1 MLRARRGELRVRSD
15 HEEQAMTRR
24 SFRSLLAAD
33 GPLILPG
40 AHDALAARLIQRAGF
55 GGFFIGGFGMVG
67 ARFGVP
73 DIGLKS
79 LGDLSQ
85 AVRDILAACDLPVL
99 VDADD
104 GYGDVKNVVHTV
116 HTYERMGVGALFL
129 EDQRWPKRCGH
140 LEGKAVVPVAEHEAK
155 IRAAAQERT
164 HPDTF
169 LIARTDARA
178 VTGLA
183 DAMRRA
189 ERYLRAGADCI
200 FIEAL
205 RTVEEL
211 EQVGKAFDL
220 QVANPLAGGVSPILR
235 PEEYFRLGFK
245 ILPYGIDLILR
256 VTRAMQVALEDM
268 RSGRFELMGTGAG
281 LQEYLSVVG
290 FEEWTRIEGGYR
302 VAKVDPD

>member
-1 MLRARRGELRVRSD
+1 V
-15 HEEQAMTRR
+15 TRK
-24 SFRSLLAAD
+24 SFRSLLAAE

-55 GGFFIGGFGMVG
+55 EGFFIGGFGAVG

-79 LGDLSQ
+79 LGEISQ
-85 AVRDILAACDLPVL
+85 AVRDILAACELPVL

-104 GYGDVKNVVHTV
+104 GYGDVKNVVQTV
-116 HTYERMGVGALFL
+116 HTYERMGVGGLFL

-140 LEGKAVVPVAEHEAK
+140 LEGKAVVPVAEAEAK
-155 IRAAAQERT
+155 IRAATAERID
-164 HPDTF
+164 PDTF
-169 LIARTDARA
+169 IIARTDARA
-178 VTGLA
+178 VTGLE

-205 RTVEEL
+205 RSVEEL
-211 EQVGKAFDL
+211 KRVGKAFPL

-235 PEEYFRLGFK
+235 PEEYYRLGFK

-256 VTRAMQVALEDM
+256 VTRTMQLALEDM
-268 RSGRFELMGTGAG
+268 RTGKFALMGTGAT
-281 LQEYLSVVG
+281 LQEYLQVVG
-290 FEEWTRIEGGYR
+290 FEEWSRIEGRYR
-302 VAKVDPD
+302 ADEVNPR

>member
-1 MLRARRGELRVRSD
+1 
-15 HEEQAMTRR
+15 MTRK

-55 GGFFIGGFGMVG
+55 GGFFIGGFGAVG

-79 LGDLSQ
+79 LGDISL

-116 HTYERMGVGALFL
+116 HTYEKMGVGALFL

-140 LEGKAVVPVAEHEAK
+140 LEGKAVVPVEEHAAK
-155 IRAAAQERT
+155 IRAAAQERMC
-164 HPDTF
+164 PDTF

-178 VTGLA
+178 VTGLD

-189 ERYLRAGADCI
+189 ERYLQAGADCI

-211 EQVGKAFDL
+211 ERVGKAFDL

-235 PEEYFRLGFK
+235 PEEYYRLGFK

-256 VTRAMQVALEDM
+256 VTRAMQEALEDM
-268 RSGRFELMGTGAG
+268 RSGKFALTGTGAT

-290 FEEWTRIEGGYR
+290 FDEWTRIEGSYR
-302 VAKVDPD
+302 AAKAGPDQDSS

>member
-1 MLRARRGELRVRSD
+1 
-15 HEEQAMTRR
+15 MTRKP
-24 SFRSLLAAD
+24 FRSLLQAE

-55 GGFFIGGFGMVG
+55 PGFFIGGFGAVG

-85 AVRDILAACDLPVL
+85 AVGDIMAASDLPVL

-104 GYGDVKNVVHTV
+104 GYGDVKNVVQTV

-140 LEGKAVVPVAEHEAK
+140 LEGKSVVPVEQHEAK
-155 IRAAAQERT
+155 IRAAAREKMNRE
-164 HPDTF
+164 TF

-178 VTGLA
+178 VTGLD

-189 ERYLRAGADCI
+189 ERYLEAGADCI

-211 EQVGKAFDL
+211 ERVGKAFDL

-235 PEEYFRLGFK
+235 PEEYYRLGFK

-268 RSGRFELMGTGAG
+268 RSGKFALMGTGAT
-281 LQEYLSVVG
+281 LQEYLQVVG
-290 FEEWTRIEGGYR
+290 FEDWTRIERSYR
-302 VAKVDPD
+302 AE

>member
-1 MLRARRGELRVRSD
+1 
-15 HEEQAMTRR
+15 MTRKT
-24 SFRSLLAAD
+24 FRSLLAAD

-55 GGFFIGGFGMVG
+55 EGCFIGGFGAVG

-79 LGDLSQ
+79 LGELSL

-116 HTYERMGVGALFL
+116 HTYEKMGVGALFL

-140 LEGKAVVPVAEHEAK
+140 LEGKAVVPVEEAEAK
-155 IRAAAQERT
+155 IRAAAQERM

-178 VTGLA
+178 VNGLD

-189 ERYLRAGADCI
+189 ERYLQAGADCI

-205 RTVEEL
+205 RSVEEL
-211 EQVGKAFDL
+211 ERVGKAFDL

-256 VTRAMQVALEDM
+256 VTRTMQHALEDM
-268 RSGRFELMGTGAG
+268 RSGKFALMGTGAT
-281 LQEYLSVVG
+281 LQEYLQVVG
-290 FEEWTRIEGGYR
+290 FEEWTRIERSYR
-302 VAKVDPD
+302 TGKAAPHQADS

>member
-1 MLRARRGELRVRSD
+1 MQRK
-15 HEEQAMTRR
+15 

-55 GGFFIGGFGMVG
+55 PGYFIGGFGAVG

-79 LGDLSQ
+79 LGDISQ
-85 AVRDILAACDLPVL
+85 AVRDISMACDLPVL

-140 LEGKAVVPVAEHEAK
+140 LEGKSVVPVEEHEAK
-155 IRAAAQERT
+155 IRAAAAEKMY
-164 HPDTF
+164 PDTF

-178 VTGLA
+178 VTGLE

-200 FIEAL
+200 FIEAP
-205 RTVEEL
+205 RSIEEL
-211 EQVGKAFDL
+211 ERVGRAFDL
-220 QVANPLAGGVSPILR
+220 QVANPLAGGVSPLLR

-256 VTRAMQVALEDM
+256 VTRTMQLALEDM
-268 RSGRFELMGTGAG
+268 RSGKFALMGTGAT
-281 LQEYLSVVG
+281 LQEYLQVVG
-290 FEEWTRIEGGYR
+290 LDEWTRIEGSYR
-302 VAKVDPD
+302 AARSGQG

>member
-1 MLRARRGELRVRSD
+1 MPRARRGELPLRGDRKE
-15 HEEQAMTRR
+15 HTMTRK

-40 AHDALAARLIQRAGF
+40 AHDALAARLIERAGF
-55 GGFFIGGFGMVG
+55 EGCFIGGFGAVG

-85 AVRDILAACDLPVL
+85 AVRDIMAACELPVL

-104 GYGDVKNVVHTV
+104 GYGDVKNVVQTV
-116 HTYERMGVGALFL
+116 HTYERMGAGALFL
-129 EDQRWPKRCGH
+129 EDQRWPKRCGP
-140 LEGKAVVPVAEHEAK
+140 LEGKQVVPVEEHEAK
-155 IRAAAQERT
+155 IRAAAAERID
-164 HPDTF
+164 PETF

-178 VTGLA
+178 VHGLD

-200 FIEAL
+200 FIEAP
-205 RTVEEL
+205 RTLEEL
-211 EQVGKAFDL
+211 ERVGRAFDL
-220 QVANPLAGGVSPILR
+220 QVANPLAGGVSPVLR

-256 VTRAMQVALEDM
+256 VTRTMQLALEDM
-268 RSGRFELMGTGAG
+268 RSGRFALMGTGAT

-290 FEEWTRIEGGYR
+290 FDEWTRIEGRYR
-302 VAKVDPD
+302 AGKPGPD

>member
-1 MLRARRGELRVRSD
+1 MNAP
-15 HEEQAMTRR
+15 
-24 SFRSLLAAD
+24 SFRSLLEAD

-55 GGFFIGGFGMVG
+55 PGYFIGGFGAVG
-67 ARFGVP
+67 ARYGVP

-79 LGDLSQ
+79 LGDISQ
-85 AVRDILAACDLPVL
+85 VVRDIMNACDLPVL

-116 HTYERMGVGALFL
+116 HTYEKMGVGALFL

-140 LEGKAVVPVAEHEAK
+140 LEGKKVVPVEEHETK
-155 IRAAAQERT
+155 IRAAVSEKLN
-164 HPDTF
+164 PDTF
-169 LIARTDARA
+169 FIARTDARA
-178 VTGLA
+178 VTGLD

-189 ERYLRAGADCI
+189 ERYLRAGADAI

-205 RTVEEL
+205 KSVEEL
-211 EQVGKAFDL
+211 ERVGKAFDL
-220 QVANPLAGGVSPILR
+220 LVANPLAGGVSPILR
-235 PEEYFRLGFK
+235 PEEYFKLGFK

-256 VTRAMQVALEDM
+256 VTRAMQDALEDM
-268 RSGRFELMGTGAG
+268 RSGQFALMGTGAT

-290 FEEWTRIEGGYR
+290 FDDWTAIEGRYR
-302 VAKVDPD
+302 TAE

>member
-1 MLRARRGELRVRSD
+1 
-15 HEEQAMTRR
+15 MTRKP
-24 SFRSLLAAD
+24 FRSLLVAD

-55 GGFFIGGFGMVG
+55 PGFFIGGFGAVG

-79 LGDLSQ
+79 LGDISL
-85 AVRDILAACDLPVL
+85 AVRDIMAACDLPVL

-104 GYGDVKNVVHTV
+104 GYGDVKNVVQTV
-116 HTYERMGVGALFL
+116 HAYEAMGVGALFL

-140 LEGKAVVPVAEHEAK
+140 LEGKSVVPVEVHEAK
-155 IRAAAQERT
+155 IRAAAGEKMNR
-164 HPDTF
+164 DTF

-178 VTGLA
+178 VNGLD

-205 RTVEEL
+205 RSVDEL
-211 EQVGKAFDL
+211 ERVGKAFDL

-235 PEEYFRLGFK
+235 PEEYYRLGFK

-268 RSGRFELMGTGAG
+268 RSGKFELMGTGAT

-290 FEEWTRIEGGYR
+290 FDDWTRIEGRYGSG
-302 VAKVDPD
+302 KPG

>member
-1 MLRARRGELRVRSD
+1 
-15 HEEQAMTRR
+15 MTRK

-40 AHDALAARLIQRAGF
+40 AHDALAARLIERAGF
-55 GGFFIGGFGMVG
+55 EGCFIGGFGAVG

-85 AVRDILAACDLPVL
+85 AVRDIMAACELPVL

-104 GYGDVKNVVHTV
+104 GYGDVKNVVQTV
-116 HTYERMGVGALFL
+116 HTYERMGAGALFL

-140 LEGKAVVPVAEHEAK
+140 LEGKQVVPVEEHEAK
-155 IRAAAQERT
+155 IRAAAAERID
-164 HPDTF
+164 PETF

-178 VTGLA
+178 VHGLD

-200 FIEAL
+200 FIEAP
-205 RTVEEL
+205 RTLEEL
-211 EQVGKAFDL
+211 ERVGRAFDL
-220 QVANPLAGGVSPILR
+220 QVANPLAGGVSPVLR

-256 VTRAMQVALEDM
+256 VTRTMQLALEDM
-268 RSGRFELMGTGAG
+268 RSGRFALMGTGAT

-290 FEEWTRIEGGYR
+290 FDEWTRIEGRYR
-302 VAKVDPD
+302 AGKPGPD

>member
-1 MLRARRGELRVRSD
+1 
-15 HEEQAMTRR
+15 MTRN

-55 GGFFIGGFGMVG
+55 EGYFIGGFGAVG

-79 LGDLSQ
+79 LGDISQ
-85 AVRDILAACDLPVL
+85 AVRDILAACELPVL

-104 GYGDVKNVVHTV
+104 GYGDVKNVVQTV

-140 LEGKAVVPVAEHEAK
+140 LEGKAVVPVEEAEAK
-155 IRAAAQERT
+155 IRAAAQERIN
-164 HPDTF
+164 PDTF

-178 VTGLA
+178 VTGLD

-189 ERYLRAGADCI
+189 ERYLKAGADCI

-205 RTVEEL
+205 RSVEEL
-211 EQVGKAFDL
+211 ERVGKAFDL

-256 VTRAMQVALEDM
+256 VTRTMQLALEDM
-268 RSGRFELMGTGAG
+268 RSGKFALMGTGAT

-290 FEEWTRIEGGYR
+290 FDEWTRIEGSYAAAGR
-302 VAKVDPD
+302 AAEPLKPR

>member
-1 MLRARRGELRVRSD
+1 
-15 HEEQAMTRR
+15 MTKQTVTRK

-55 GGFFIGGFGMVG
+55 EGYFIGGFGAVG

-73 DIGLKS
+73 DIGLKA
-79 LGDLSQ
+79 LGDISQ
-85 AVRDILAACDLPVL
+85 VVRDIRAACDLPVL

-116 HTYERMGVGALFL
+116 HTYEQMGVGALFL

-140 LEGKAVVPVAEHEAK
+140 LEGKVVVPVEEHEAK
-155 IRAAAQERT
+155 IRAAAAEKIY
-164 HPDTF
+164 PDTF

-178 VTGLA
+178 VTGLD

-205 RTVEEL
+205 RSVEEL
-211 EQVGKAFDL
+211 ERVGKAFDL
-220 QVANPLAGGVSPILR
+220 QVVNPLAGGVTPLLR

-256 VTRAMQVALEDM
+256 VTRPMQLALEDM
-268 RSGRFELMGTGAG
+268 RSGKFALMGAGAT
-281 LQEYLSVVG
+281 LQEYLQVVG
-290 FEEWTRIEGGYR
+290 LDEWTRIEGSYR
-302 VAKVDPD
+302 AARSGQG

>member
-1 MLRARRGELRVRSD
+1 MKAP
-15 HEEQAMTRR
+15 T
-24 SFRSLLAAD
+24 FRSLLDAD

-55 GGFFIGGFGMVG
+55 KGYFIGGFGAVG
-67 ARFGVP
+67 ARYGVP

-79 LGDLSQ
+79 LGDISQ
-85 AVRDILAACDLPVL
+85 VVRDIMNACDLPVL

-116 HTYERMGVGALFL
+116 HTYEKMGVGALFL

-140 LEGKAVVPVAEHEAK
+140 LEGKKVVPVEEHEAK
-155 IRAAAQERT
+155 IRAAASEKLHR
-164 HPDTF
+164 DTF

-178 VTGLA
+178 VTGLD

-205 RTVEEL
+205 RSVEEL
-211 EQVGKAFDL
+211 ERVGKAFDL
-220 QVANPLAGGVSPILR
+220 LVGNPLAGGVSPILR
-235 PEEYFRLGFK
+235 PEEYFKLGFK

-256 VTRAMQVALEDM
+256 VTRAMQDALEDM
-268 RSGRFELMGTGAG
+268 RSGKFALMGTGAT

-290 FEEWTRIEGGYR
+290 FDDWTAIEGR
-302 VAKVDPD
+302 HRTVAPQ

>member
-1 MLRARRGELRVRSD
+1 MKRK
-15 HEEQAMTRR
+15 T
-24 SFRSLLAAD
+24 FRSLLDAD

-40 AHDALAARLIQRAGF
+40 AHDALAARLIKRAGF
-55 GGFFIGGFGMVG
+55 EGYFIGGFGAVG

-79 LGDLSQ
+79 LGDLSP

-116 HTYERMGVGALFL
+116 HTYEKLGVGALFL

-140 LEGKAVVPVAEHEAK
+140 LEGKAVVPVEEAEAK
-155 IRAAAQERT
+155 IRAAARERIN
-164 HPDTF
+164 PDTF

-178 VTGLA
+178 VSGLD

-189 ERYLRAGADCI
+189 ERYLKAGADCI

-205 RTVEEL
+205 RSVEEL
-211 EQVGKAFDL
+211 ERVGKAFDL

-235 PEEYFRLGFK
+235 PEDYFRLGFK
-245 ILPYGIDLILR
+245 TLPYGIDLILR

-268 RSGRFELMGTGAG
+268 RSGKFELMGTGAT

-290 FEEWTRIEGGYR
+290 FDEWTRIEGSYR
-302 VAKVDPD
+302 AARSGSD

>member
-1 MLRARRGELRVRSD
+1 
-15 HEEQAMTRR
+15 MTRKP
-24 SFRSLLAAD
+24 FRSLLEAE

-55 GGFFIGGFGMVG
+55 PGFFIGGFGAVG

-73 DIGLKS
+73 DIGLKG
-79 LGDLSQ
+79 LGDLAQ
-85 AVRDILAACDLPVL
+85 AVGDIMAASDLPVL

-104 GYGDVKNVVHTV
+104 GYGDVKNVVQTV

-140 LEGKAVVPVAEHEAK
+140 LEGKSVVPVEQHEAK
-155 IRAAAQERT
+155 IRAAAQERMNRE
-164 HPDTF
+164 TF

-178 VTGLA
+178 VTGLD

-189 ERYLRAGADCI
+189 ERYLKAGADCI

-211 EQVGKAFDL
+211 ERVGKAFDL

-268 RSGRFELMGTGAG
+268 RSGKFALMGTGAT
-281 LQEYLSVVG
+281 LQEYLQVVG
-290 FEEWTRIEGGYR
+290 FDDWTRIETAYR
-302 VAKVDPD
+302 DIERDPR

>member
-1 MLRARRGELRVRSD
+1 MVRN
-15 HEEQAMTRR
+15 
-24 SFRSLLAAD
+24 SFRSLLDAD

-40 AHDALAARLIQRAGF
+40 AHDALAARLIERAGF
-55 GGFFIGGFGMVG
+55 KGYFIGGFGAVG

-79 LGDLSQ
+79 LGDISQ
-85 AVRDILAACDLPVL
+85 AVRDIRTACNLPVL

-116 HTYERMGVGALFL
+116 HTYEQMGVGALFL

-140 LEGKAVVPVAEHEAK
+140 LEGKSVVPVEEHEAK
-155 IRAAAQERT
+155 IRAAASEKMY
-164 HPDTF
+164 PDTF

-178 VTGLA
+178 VTGLD
-183 DAMRRA
+183 DAMHRA

-205 RTVEEL
+205 RSVEEL
-211 EQVGKAFDL
+211 ERVGKAFDL
-220 QVANPLAGGVSPILR
+220 LVASPLAGGVSPILR

-268 RSGRFELMGTGAG
+268 RSGKFALMGAGAT

-290 FEEWTRIEGGYR
+290 FDEWTGIENRYR
-302 VAKVDPD
+302 TAGPNSR

>member
-1 MLRARRGELRVRSD
+1 MNAP
-15 HEEQAMTRR
+15 
-24 SFRSLLAAD
+24 SFRSLLDAD

-55 GGFFIGGFGMVG
+55 TGYFVGGFGAVG

-79 LGDLSQ
+79 LGDLSL
-85 AVRDILAACDLPVL
+85 AVRDILGACDLPVL

-116 HTYERMGVGALFL
+116 HTYEKMGVGALFL

-140 LEGKAVVPVAEHEAK
+140 LEGKAVVPVEVAEAK
-155 IRAAAQERT
+155 IRAAASERIN
-164 HPDTF
+164 PDTF

-178 VTGLA
+178 VTGLD

-189 ERYLRAGADCI
+189 ERYLKAGADCI

-211 EQVGKAFDL
+211 ERVGKAFDL

-256 VTRAMQVALEDM
+256 VTRAMQDALEDM
-268 RSGRFELMGTGAG
+268 RSGKFALTGTGAS
-281 LQEYLSVVG
+281 LQEYLSAVG
-290 FEEWTRIEGGYR
+290 FDAWTAIESRYGAGGNDS
-302 VAKVDPD
+302 K

>member
-1 MLRARRGELRVRSD
+1 
-15 HEEQAMTRR
+15 MTRK

-55 GGFFIGGFGMVG
+55 PGFFIGGFGAVG

-79 LGDLSQ
+79 LGDLSL
-85 AVRDILAACDLPVL
+85 AVRDIMAACELPVL

-104 GYGDVKNVVHTV
+104 GYGDVKNVVQTV

-140 LEGKAVVPVAEHEAK
+140 LEGKSVVPVEEHEAK
-155 IRAAAQERT
+155 IRAAASERMNR
-164 HPDTF
+164 DTF

-178 VTGLA
+178 VTGLD

-189 ERYLRAGADCI
+189 ERYLKAGADCI

-211 EQVGKAFDL
+211 ERVGKAFDL

-235 PEEYFRLGFK
+235 PEEYYRLGFK

-256 VTRAMQVALEDM
+256 VTRTMQLALEDM
-268 RSGRFELMGTGAG
+268 RSGKFELMGTGAT

-290 FEEWTRIEGGYR
+290 FDDWTRIEGSYR
-302 VAKVDPD
+302 PEGPRPG

>member
-1 MLRARRGELRVRSD
+1 
-15 HEEQAMTRR
+15 MTRP
-24 SFRSLLAAD
+24 SFRSLRDAE

-55 GGFFIGGFGMVG
+55 KGYFIGGFGAVG

-79 LGDLSQ
+79 LGEISQ
-85 AVRDILAACDLPVL
+85 AVRDIRTACNLPVL

-140 LEGKAVVPVAEHEAK
+140 LEGKSVVPIEEHEAK
-155 IRAAAQERT
+155 IRAAAAERLD
-164 HPDTF
+164 PDTF

-178 VTGLA
+178 VTGLD

-205 RTVEEL
+205 RSLEEL
-211 EQVGKAFDL
+211 ERVGKAFNL

-235 PEEYFRLGFK
+235 PEEYFSLGFK

-268 RSGRFELMGTGAG
+268 RSGRFELMGSGAS

-290 FEEWTRIEGGYR
+290 LDDWTHIESKYR
-302 VAKVDPD
+302 P

>member
-1 MLRARRGELRVRSD
+1 
-15 HEEQAMTRR
+15 MTRR

-33 GPLILPG
+33 GPLVLPG

-55 GGFFIGGFGMVG
+55 EGFFIGGFGVVG
-67 ARFGVP
+67 ARYGVP
-73 DIGLKS
+73 DVGLKA
-79 LGDLSQ
+79 LGDISQ

-140 LEGKAVVPVAEHEAK
+140 LEGKAVVPVEEMEAK
-155 IRAAAQERT
+155 IRAATTERMN
-164 HPDTF
+164 PDTF
-169 LIARTDARA
+169 IIARTDARA
-178 VTGLA
+178 VTGLD

-211 EQVGKAFDL
+211 ERVGEAFKL
-220 QVANPLAGGVSPILR
+220 QVANPLAGGISPILR
-235 PEEYFRLGFK
+235 PEEYYRLGFK

-256 VTRAMQVALEDM
+256 VTRTMQLALEDM
-268 RSGRFELMGTGAG
+268 RSGKFELMGTGAS
-281 LQEYLSVVG
+281 LQEYLSAVE
-290 FEEWTRIEGGYR
+290 FEEWSGIESRYR
-302 VAKVDPD
+302 AGERE

>member
-1 MLRARRGELRVRSD
+1 
-15 HEEQAMTRR
+15 MTRKP
-24 SFRSLLAAD
+24 FRSLLEAE

-55 GGFFIGGFGMVG
+55 PGFFIGGFGAVG
-67 ARFGVP
+67 ARFGEP

-85 AVRDILAACDLPVL
+85 AVGDIMAASDLPVL

-104 GYGDVKNVVHTV
+104 GYGDVKNVVQTV

-140 LEGKAVVPVAEHEAK
+140 LEGKSVVPVEQHEAK
-155 IRAAAQERT
+155 IRAAVQERMNRE
-164 HPDTF
+164 TF

-178 VTGLA
+178 VTGLD

-189 ERYLRAGADCI
+189 ERYLKAGADCI

-211 EQVGKAFDL
+211 ERVGKAFDL

-268 RSGRFELMGTGAG
+268 RSGKFALMGTGAT
-281 LQEYLSVVG
+281 LQEYLQVVG
-290 FEEWTRIEGGYR
+290 FDDWTRIETTYR
-302 VAKVDPD
+302 ATERDPR

>member
-1 MLRARRGELRVRSD
+1 
-15 HEEQAMTRR
+15 MTRKT
-24 SFRSLLAAD
+24 FRSLLAAD

-55 GGFFIGGFGMVG
+55 EGYFIGGFGAVG

-85 AVRDILAACDLPVL
+85 AVRDIMAACDLPVL

-116 HTYERMGVGALFL
+116 HTYEKMGVSALFL

-140 LEGKAVVPVAEHEAK
+140 LEGKNVVPVEEHEAK
-155 IRAAAQERT
+155 IRAAATERMY
-164 HPDTF
+164 PDTF

-178 VTGLA
+178 VTGLD

-189 ERYLRAGADCI
+189 ERYLKAGADCI

-211 EQVGKAFDL
+211 ERVGKAFDL

-256 VTRAMQVALEDM
+256 VTRTMQLALEDM
-268 RSGRFELMGTGAG
+268 RSGKFALMGTGAT

-290 FEEWTRIEGGYR
+290 FEDWTRIEGGYR
-302 VAKVDPD
+302 ADNAGPTRESR

>member
-1 MLRARRGELRVRSD
+1 LTKIMPRK
-15 HEEQAMTRR
+15 

-40 AHDALAARLIQRAGF
+40 AHDALAARLIRRAGF
-55 GGFFIGGFGMVG
+55 EGFFIGGFGAVG

-73 DIGLKS
+73 DIGLKA
-79 LGDLSQ
+79 LGDISQ
-85 AVRDILAACDLPVL
+85 AVRDILAASDLPVL

-140 LEGKAVVPVAEHEAK
+140 LEGKAVVPVEQAEAK
-155 IRAAAQERT
+155 IRAAASERMN
-164 HPDTF
+164 PDTF
-169 LIARTDARA
+169 LIGRTDARA
-178 VTGLA
+178 VTGLD

-189 ERYLRAGADCI
+189 ERYLKAGADCI

-211 EQVGKAFDL
+211 ERVGKAFPL

-235 PEEYFRLGFK
+235 PEEYYRLGFK

-268 RSGRFELMGTGAG
+268 RCGKFELMGTGAS
-281 LQEYLSVVG
+281 LQEYLEVVG
-290 FEEWTRIEGGYR
+290 FDEWTRIER
-302 VAKVDPD
+302 HLA

>member
-1 MLRARRGELRVRSD
+1 MKPP
-15 HEEQAMTRR
+15 

-55 GGFFIGGFGMVG
+55 GGFFVGGFGAVG

-79 LGDLSQ
+79 LGDISL
-85 AVRDILAACDLPVL
+85 AVRDILAACDLPAL

-104 GYGDVKNVVHTV
+104 GYGDVKNVVQTV
-116 HTYERMGVGALFL
+116 HTYERMGVGGLFL

-140 LEGKAVVPVAEHEAK
+140 LEGKAVVPVAEAEAK
-155 IRAAAQERT
+155 IRAATAERID
-164 HPDTF
+164 PDTF
-169 LIARTDARA
+169 IIARTDARA
-178 VTGLA
+178 VTGLE

-205 RTVEEL
+205 RSVEEL
-211 EQVGKAFDL
+211 KRVGKAFPL

-235 PEEYFRLGFK
+235 PEEYYRLGFK

-256 VTRAMQVALEDM
+256 VTRTMQLALEDM
-268 RSGRFELMGTGAG
+268 RTGKFALMGTGAT
-281 LQEYLSVVG
+281 LQEYLQVVG
-290 FEEWTRIEGGYR
+290 FEEWSRIEGRYR
-302 VAKVDPD
+302 ADEVNPR

>member
-1 MLRARRGELRVRSD
+1 
-15 HEEQAMTRR
+15 MTRKP
-24 SFRSLLAAD
+24 FRSLLDAD

-55 GGFFIGGFGMVG
+55 PGFFIGGFGAVG

-85 AVRDILAACDLPVL
+85 AVGDIMAASDLPVL

-104 GYGDVKNVVHTV
+104 GYGDVKNVVQTV

-140 LEGKAVVPVAEHEAK
+140 LEGKSVVPVEQHEAK
-155 IRAAAQERT
+155 IRAAAQEKMHR
-164 HPDTF
+164 DTF

-178 VTGLA
+178 VTGLD

-189 ERYLRAGADCI
+189 ERYLKAGADCI

-211 EQVGKAFDL
+211 ERVGKAFDL

-268 RSGRFELMGTGAG
+268 RSGKFALMGTGAT
-281 LQEYLSVVG
+281 LQEYLQVVG
-290 FEEWTRIEGGYR
+290 YEDWTRIERSYR
-302 VAKVDPD
+302 AD

>member
-1 MLRARRGELRVRSD
+1 MKRP
-15 HEEQAMTRR
+15 

-55 GGFFIGGFGMVG
+55 GGFFIGGFGAVG

-79 LGDLSQ
+79 LGDISQ
-85 AVRDILAACDLPVL
+85 AVRDILAASDLPVL

-104 GYGDVKNVVHTV
+104 GYGDVKNVVQTV
-116 HTYERMGVGALFL
+116 HTYESMGVGALFL

-140 LEGKAVVPVAEHEAK
+140 LEGKAVVPVEEAEAK
-155 IRAAAQERT
+155 IRAAAQERMN
-164 HPDTF
+164 PDTF

-178 VTGLA
+178 VTGLD

-189 ERYLRAGADCI
+189 ERYLKAGADCI

-211 EQVGKAFDL
+211 ERVGKAFDL

-235 PEEYFRLGFK
+235 PDEYYRLGFK

-256 VTRAMQVALEDM
+256 VTRTMQLALEDM
-268 RSGRFELMGTGAG
+268 RSGKFALMGTGAT
-281 LQEYLSVVG
+281 LQEYLQVVG
-290 FEEWTRIEGGYR
+290 FEEWTRIEGSYR
-302 VAKVDPD
+302 AARSGPG

>member
-1 MLRARRGELRVRSD
+1 
-15 HEEQAMTRR
+15 MTRK
-24 SFRSLLAAD
+24 SFRSLLAAN

-40 AHDALAARLIQRAGF
+40 AHDALAARLIERAGF
-55 GGFFIGGFGMVG
+55 GGYFIGGFGAVG

-73 DIGLKS
+73 DIGLKGLGELS
-79 LGDLSQ
+79 L

-104 GYGDVKNVVHTV
+104 GYGDVKNVVQTV

-140 LEGKAVVPVAEHEAK
+140 LEGKTVVPVEEHEAK
-155 IRAAAQERT
+155 IRAAAAEKMV
-164 HPDTF
+164 PDTF

-178 VTGLA
+178 VNGLD

-205 RTVEEL
+205 RSIEEL
-211 EQVGKAFDL
+211 ERVGKAFDL

-256 VTRAMQVALEDM
+256 VTRTMQLALEDM
-268 RSGRFELMGTGAG
+268 RSGKFALMGTGAT

-290 FEEWTRIEGGYR
+290 FEEWTRIEGNYR
-302 VAKVDPD
+302 AAESSSK

>member
-1 MLRARRGELRVRSD
+1 
-15 HEEQAMTRR
+15 MTRK

-55 GGFFIGGFGMVG
+55 EGFFIGGFGAVG

-79 LGDLSQ
+79 LGDISP

-104 GYGDVKNVVHTV
+104 GYGDVKNVVQTL
-116 HTYERMGVGALFL
+116 HTYEQMGVGALFL

-140 LEGKAVVPVAEHEAK
+140 LEGKAVLPVEEAEAK
-155 IRAAAQERT
+155 IRAAAGERIN
-164 HPDTF
+164 PETF

-178 VTGLA
+178 VSGLD

-189 ERYLRAGADCI
+189 ERYLKAGADCI

-205 RTVEEL
+205 RTEEEL
-211 EQVGKAFDL
+211 ERVGRAFEL
-220 QVANPLAGGVSPILR
+220 QVANPLAGGVSPVLR

-256 VTRAMQVALEDM
+256 VTRSMQLALEDM
-268 RSGRFELMGTGAG
+268 RSGTFALMGTGAT

-290 FEEWTRIEGGYR
+290 FDEWTRIEDRYAAAGR
-302 VAKVDPD
+302 EAEVLKPR

>member
-1 MLRARRGELRVRSD
+1 
-15 HEEQAMTRR
+15 MTRKP
-24 SFRSLLAAD
+24 FRSLLAAD

-55 GGFFIGGFGMVG
+55 GGFFIGGFGAVG

-79 LGDLSQ
+79 LGDISQ

-116 HTYERMGVGALFL
+116 HAYEKMGVGALFL

-140 LEGKAVVPVAEHEAK
+140 LEGKAVVPVEEHAAK
-155 IRAAAQERT
+155 IRAAAQERMC
-164 HPDTF
+164 PDTF

-178 VTGLA
+178 VTGLD

-189 ERYLRAGADCI
+189 ERYLQAGADCI

-211 EQVGKAFDL
+211 ERVGKAFDL

-256 VTRAMQVALEDM
+256 VTRAMQLALEDM
-268 RSGRFELMGTGAG
+268 RSGKFALLGTGAT
-281 LQEYLSVVG
+281 LQEYLQVVG
-290 FEEWTRIEGGYR
+290 FEEWTRIERSYR
-302 VAKVDPD
+302 TGKAGPHLADS

>member
-1 MLRARRGELRVRSD
+1 
-15 HEEQAMTRR
+15 MTRK
-24 SFRSLLAAD
+24 SFRSLLNAD

-55 GGFFIGGFGMVG
+55 AGYFIGGFGVVG

-73 DIGLKS
+73 DIGLKG
-79 LGDLSQ
+79 LGDVSQ
-85 AVRDILAACDLPVL
+85 AVRDIMAVCDLPVL

-116 HTYERMGVGALFL
+116 HTYEKMGVGALFL

-140 LEGKAVVPVAEHEAK
+140 LEGKSVVPVEEHEAK
-155 IRAAAQERT
+155 IRAATSERLD
-164 HPDTF
+164 PDTF
-169 LIARTDARA
+169 IIARTDARA
-178 VTGLA
+178 VNGLD

-205 RTVEEL
+205 HSVEEI
-211 EQVGKAFDL
+211 ERVGKAFDL
-220 QVANPLAGGVSPILR
+220 LVANPLAGGVSPILR
-235 PEEYFRLGFK
+235 PEEYYRLGFK

-268 RSGRFELMGTGAG
+268 RSGRFELTGSGAS
-281 LQEYLSVVG
+281 LADYLAAVG
-290 FEEWTRIEGGYR
+290 FDAWTGIEQRYR
-302 VAKVDPD
+302 AADKPR

>member
-1 MLRARRGELRVRSD
+1 MPRK
-15 HEEQAMTRR
+15 

-55 GGFFIGGFGMVG
+55 EGFFIGGFGVVG
-67 ARFGVP
+67 ARYGVP
-73 DIGLKS
+73 DVGLKS

-116 HTYERMGVGALFL
+116 HTYEQMGAGGLFL

-140 LEGKAVVPVAEHEAK
+140 LEGKSVVPVEEAEAK
-155 IRAAAQERT
+155 IRAATTERMN
-164 HPDTF
+164 PDTF
-169 LIARTDARA
+169 IIARTDARA
-178 VTGLA
+178 VTGLD
-183 DAMRRA
+183 DAMHRA
-189 ERYLRAGADCI
+189 ERYLNAGADCI

-211 EQVGKAFDL
+211 ERVGRAFKL

-235 PEEYFRLGFK
+235 PEEYYRLGFK
-245 ILPYGIDLILR
+245 ILPYGINLILR
-256 VTRAMQVALEDM
+256 ITRTMQLALADIH
-268 RSGRFELMGTGAG
+268 SGRFELMGTGASF
-281 LQEYLSVVG
+281 QEYLSVVG
-290 FEEWTRIEGGYR
+290 FKEWAEVENRNAGG
-302 VAKVDPD
+302 APK

>member
-1 MLRARRGELRVRSD
+1 
-15 HEEQAMTRR
+15 MTRK

-40 AHDALAARLIQRAGF
+40 AHDALAARLIERAGF
-55 GGFFIGGFGMVG
+55 EGFFIGGFGAVG

-79 LGDLSQ
+79 LGDISQ

-140 LEGKAVVPVAEHEAK
+140 LEGKAVVPVEQAEAK
-155 IRAAAQERT
+155 IRAATSERMN
-164 HPDTF
+164 PDTF
-169 LIARTDARA
+169 IIARTDARA
-178 VTGLA
+178 VTGLD

-189 ERYLRAGADCI
+189 ERYLKAGADCI

-211 EQVGKAFDL
+211 ERVGKAFPL

-235 PEEYFRLGFK
+235 PEEYYRLGFK

-256 VTRAMQVALEDM
+256 VTRTMQVALEDM
-268 RSGRFELMGTGAG
+268 RSGKFALMGTGAS

-290 FEEWTRIEGGYR
+290 FDEWTRIER
-302 VAKVDPD
+302 HSR